1 MGGCCHRR
9 PVASQRWGA
18 AVCALSRGLRVLERP
33 TGEGLRQVRARMTSS
48 ITMCSV
54 PMGSMH
60 ASRTLTTMP
69 NNTAHL
75 LPALTLL

>member
-1 MGGCCHRR
+1 MRFMALVGSSLFLASTCNR
-9 PVASQRWGA
+9 PEYANVDSGH
-18 AVCALSRGLRVLERP
+18 
-33 TGEGLRQVRARMTSS
+33 
-48 ITMCSV
+48 

-75 LPALTLL
+75 LPALTLLWKNSAVSYAMPDGAVKTHN